1 MAKWRTLGV
10 CRPSHGA
17 FLRVGAGLY
26 TAEEQEQKR
35 AEAEREKAEAAA
47 MSAEIEEEK
56 EKARDAGMLA
66 DPVIDPVA
74 SGLPEVSECQQNNVS

>member
-1 MAKWRTLGV
+1 M
-10 CRPSHGA
+10 
-17 FLRVGAGLY
+17 
-26 TAEEQEQKR
+26 
-35 AEAEREKAEAAA
+35 AEAAA
-47 MSAEIEEEK
+47 MSAEIEEGK